1 MPSMM
6 MSKDATSSSPSA
18 RTLRDG
24 GASGGF
30 LSKASNSI
38 RRSPSKRHKSRSSNP
53 LPPLDR
59 IFFDTQKSLP
69 FEPPPPP
76 TKRPDV
82 YRTQTAPLVTQT
94 IKSAVEE
101 VKTARSAVEAAVV
114 VTSSASNQ
122 KKDVPTTLSKGAG
135 PAPGPTPGPGAMH
148 QNGEYVHYAATDA
161 SLPAPTYVPGTQNPA
176 MLYQYIHEM
185 SNKRIS
191 TLDYFRKAYV

>member
-1 MPSMM
+1 MPSM
-6 MSKDATSSSPSA
+6 MSKDANSTSSSA
-18 RTLRDG
+18 KALRDG

-38 RRSPSKRHKSRSSNP
+38 RRSPSKKHAQSRSSNP

-59 IFFDTQKSLP
+59 IFFDTQKALP

-82 YRTQTAPLVTQT
+82 YRNQTAPSLTQT

-114 VTSSASNQ
+114 VTSSAINQ
-122 KKDVPTTLSKGAG
+122 KKDVRTTLSKGPG
-135 PAPGPTPGPGAMH
+135 PAAMN
-148 QNGEYVHYAATDA
+148 QNGEYVHHAAAEA
-161 SLPAPTYVPGTQNPA
+161 SLPASTYVPGTQNPT

-185 SNKRIS
+185 ANKRIS
-191 TLDYFRKAYV
+191 TLDYLRKAYV